1 MGRIASE
8 EADWLS
14 RATMLNID
22 HHVSSNYFGDLNLVD
37 PKAAATCEVVARV
50 VDALEIELDE
60 ELATALMVGIV
71 RDSQGFSDTATSG
84 DTLRTAARLVDAGAP
99 LAVIHRRILSEL
111 PFATIALWGKMLAGV
126 GSDADDRIVHT
137 MLMLSMLDET
147 GTQQHD
153 ADGLAEFLAK
163 AKGADVTLLLRELG
177 PDETRVVS
185 ARRRQST
192 RLPHVPLRRRR
203 PRAWRLQRPS
213 PRHRGLGWSWTPAG
227 MPWPRRLIRLLTA
240 RASMVCHDCA
250 DRQHWRHAQP
260 VPRTGVAGGMRTD
273 PGHRD
278 ARPPAPRPLAARR
291 ALALAR

>member
-1 MGRIASE
+1 M
-8 EADWLS
+8 
-14 RATMLNID
+14 
-22 HHVSSNYFGDLNLVD
+22 
-37 PKAAATCEVVARV
+37 
-50 VDALEIELDE
+50 
-60 ELATALMVGIV
+60 

-177 PDETRVVS
+177 PDETRVSVR
-185 ARRRQST
+185 RRRQST
-192 RLPHVPLRRRR
+192 RLPTR
-203 PRAWRLQRPS
+203 PASAAAATRDVEAATS
-213 PRHRGLGWSWTPAG
+213 VATP
-227 MPWPRRLIRLLTA
+227 
-240 RASMVCHDCA
+240 
-250 DRQHWRHAQP
+250 
-260 VPRTGVAGGMRTD
+260 
-273 PGHRD
+273 
-278 ARPPAPRPLAARR
+278 PRPGPGPGRQPGCLGRAAGSGC
-291 ALALAR
+291 